1 MTFLPDSRSS
11 SVMSCCLRRWGASLR
26 GGDCD
31 RSGHPAESADADSQN
46 SLHAVISRTRGNAQ
60 TPPESQSSSCL
71 SLMRP
76 SPRRKYVWPPLIAGR
91 CQSPGTVET
100 FLVVIF
106 RSSFRGPGV
115 QARRAS
121 KTTGYGYNADGQLS
135 SITYPL
141 PASATWATSPT
152 VTYNYD
158 NADLLSSVTDFNG
171 NQIIIGST
179 ADSLPNSATL
189 GTSGDTISTTY
200 DNTDIPSAISLKNGT
215 STLQSFTYAD
225 SPAGTILNE
234 TDTPNSSQSPAVYT
248 YDAKARVTSM
258 TPGTGSTLNYSFDA
272 SSNLT
277 TLPTG
282 GTGTYD
288 NAGEL
293 TSATL
298 SGTTTAYAYNAD
310 GQRLTS
316 MRGSTTSS
324 SAAWNG
330 ARQVTSYSD
339 PAATM
344 TAATYDGMRVTA
356 THRIGHPELH
366 MEYRR
371 TYPAAT
377 HGFQQCIY
385 LHHQPGT
392 ARAG

>member
-1 MTFLPDSRSS
+1 
-11 SVMSCCLRRWGASLR
+11 MSDATGSPSYIYDPFGELT
-26 GGDCD
+26 
-31 RSGHPAESADADSQN
+31 SATN
-46 SLHAVISRTRGNAQ
+46 G
-60 TPPESQSSSCL
+60 
-71 SLMRP
+71 
-76 SPRRKYVWPPLIAGR
+76 
-91 CQSPGTVET
+91 
-100 FLVVIF
+100 
-106 RSSFRGPGV
+106 
-115 QARRAS
+115 AS

-298 SGTTTAYAYNAD
+298 SGTTTAYAYKSD
-310 GQRLTS
+310 GQKLTS
-316 MRGSTTSS
+316 MRGSTTIS

-330 ARQVTSYSD
+330 ARQLTSYSD

-344 TAATYDGMRVTA
+344 TAATYDGNGMRVTA
-356 THRIGHPELH
+356 TTASGTQSFIWNTSYLSRSYSWIPAMHISSPPAWHRASRL
-366 MEYRR
+366 
-371 TYPAAT
+371 TFPAALSLT
-377 HGFQQCIY
+377 
-385 LHHQPGT
+385 
-392 ARAG
+392 